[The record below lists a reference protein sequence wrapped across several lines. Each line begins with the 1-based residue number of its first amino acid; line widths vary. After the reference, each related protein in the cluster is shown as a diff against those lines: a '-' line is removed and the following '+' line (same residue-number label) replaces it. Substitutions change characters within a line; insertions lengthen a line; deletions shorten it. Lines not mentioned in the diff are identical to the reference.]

1 MADKMKKPDV
11 RLKIN
16 GVKYGGWTKISIRR
30 GIGQVAGTFEL
41 SITERWPGQPI
52 PAKIELGASC
62 VVTVDGAPV
71 ITGYVDDVAPSYN
84 AASHTVSVTGRDK
97 TCDLVDCCPPSTQL
111 KGATLA
117 AVARSLA
124 APFGI
129 EVVDETG
136 VGVVP
141 GFKTNPGDTVFETLE
156 QLARAKGVLLTTDG
170 RGRLVICRASKKK
183 AATVLELG
191 KNVFEGKGK
200 FSMRDRFSSVT
211 VIGQTAATETWNGKS
226 ASQQKTVVTDAAVP
240 RHRPLVLVADQE
252 HQGANKRAQWE
263 VNVRYGKGNQ
273 ATYTVY
279 GWKDGDALWTPN
291 VLVRIVDP
299 FMGLEATWLVGSVGW
314 TLDERGYRSE
324 LTLNPPEAFDVE
336 PVSPKKGKKDKETFR
351 WPGADTKES

>member
-11 RLKIN
+11 RLEIN
-16 GVKYGGWTKISIRR
+16 GMKYGGWTKISIRR

-170 RGRLVICRASKKK
+170 RGRQGQVFHARPL
-183 AATVLELG
+183 LE
-191 KNVFEGKGK
+191 
-200 FSMRDRFSSVT
+200 RH
-211 VIGQTAATETWNGKS
+211 
-226 ASQQKTVVTDAAVP
+226 
-240 RHRPLVLVADQE
+240 RHRPDGGDGNVERQE
-252 HQGANKRAQWE
+252 RLAAENRGDGRRCPAPSASRA
-263 VNVRYGKGNQ
+263 R
-273 ATYTVY
+273 
-279 GWKDGDALWTPN
+279 
-291 VLVRIVDP
+291 R
-299 FMGLEATWLVGSVGW
+299 
-314 TLDERGYRSE
+314 
-324 LTLNPPEAFDVE
+324 
-336 PVSPKKGKKDKETFR
+336 
-351 WPGADTKES
+351 

>member
-1 MADKMKKPDV
+1 MPDRMKKDETQKPDV
-11 RLKIN
+11 RLEIN
-16 GVKYGGWTKISIRR
+16 GVKYGGWTKIGIRR

-41 SITERWPGQPI
+41 SISERWPGQPI
-52 PAKIELGASC
+52 PAHIELGASC
-62 VVTVDGAPV
+62 VVTVDGVPV

-117 AVARSLA
+117 AVARSLV

-170 RGRLVICRASKKK
+170 RGRLVICRASQKK

-211 VIGQTAATETWNGKS
+211 VIGQTAATETWNGTS

-263 VNVRYGKGNQ
+263 VNIRYGKGNQ

-279 GWKDGDALWTPN
+279 GWKDGDAL
-291 VLVRIVDP
+291 
-299 FMGLEATWLVGSVGW
+299 
-314 TLDERGYRSE
+314 
-324 LTLNPPEAFDVE
+324 
-336 PVSPKKGKKDKETFR
+336 
-351 WPGADTKES
+351 

>member
-11 RLKIN
+11 RLEIN

-30 GIGQVAGTFEL
+30 GIGRSPVHSSFRSPSAGRGSRSLRKSSSGPHASLPLTAL
-41 SITERWPGQPI
+41 PSLQDTSTTWLRRITRPRTRYPSPGATRPAIWWIAARPRRSSKARRSRPWPGRLRPRS
-52 PAKIELGASC
+52 ASRWS
-62 VVTVDGAPV
+62 TKR
-71 ITGYVDDVAPSYN
+71 
-84 AASHTVSVTGRDK
+84 ASAS
-97 TCDLVDCCPPSTQL
+97 S
-111 KGATLA
+111 
-117 AVARSLA
+117 
-124 APFGI
+124 
-129 EVVDETG
+129 
-136 VGVVP
+136 P

>member
-1 MADKMKKPDV
+1 M
-11 RLKIN
+11 
-16 GVKYGGWTKISIRR
+16 
-30 GIGQVAGTFEL
+30 
-41 SITERWPGQPI
+41 
-52 PAKIELGASC
+52 
-62 VVTVDGAPV
+62 
-71 ITGYVDDVAPSYN
+71 
-84 AASHTVSVTGRDK
+84 
-97 TCDLVDCCPPSTQL
+97 
-111 KGATLA
+111 
-117 AVARSLA
+117 
-124 APFGI
+124 
-129 EVVDETG
+129 
-136 VGVVP
+136 
-141 GFKTNPGDTVFETLE
+141 
-156 QLARAKGVLLTTDG
+156 
-170 RGRLVICRASKKK
+170 
-183 AATVLELG
+183 
-191 KNVFEGKGK
+191 
-200 FSMRDRFSSVT
+200 
-211 VIGQTAATETWNGKS
+211 
-226 ASQQKTVVTDAAVP
+226 VTDAAVP

>member
-1 MADKMKKPDV
+1 MKKPDV
-11 RLKIN
+11 RLEIN

-211 VIGQTAATETWNGKS
+211 VIGQTAATETLS
-226 ASQQKTVVTDAAVP
+226 LI
-240 RHRPLVLVADQE
+240 H
-252 HQGANKRAQWE
+252 
-263 VNVRYGKGNQ
+263 
-273 ATYTVY
+273 
-279 GWKDGDALWTPN
+279 
-291 VLVRIVDP
+291 I
-299 FMGLEATWLVGSVGW
+299 
-314 TLDERGYRSE
+314 
-324 LTLNPPEAFDVE
+324 
-336 PVSPKKGKKDKETFR
+336 
-351 WPGADTKES
+351 

>member
-1 MADKMKKPDV
+1 M
-11 RLKIN
+11 
-16 GVKYGGWTKISIRR
+16 
-30 GIGQVAGTFEL
+30 
-41 SITERWPGQPI
+41 
-52 PAKIELGASC
+52 
-62 VVTVDGAPV
+62 
-71 ITGYVDDVAPSYN
+71 
-84 AASHTVSVTGRDK
+84 
-97 TCDLVDCCPPSTQL
+97 
-111 KGATLA
+111 
-117 AVARSLA
+117 ARSLA

-351 WPGADTKES
+351 WPEPIQRSHDELRKASRPASPTHGDAHRALHPFRSPLRGRFSDARRRDHGRRKHGRRRTRRALRVHQQSAPGGRGRRAEHRRAARLMRRAQPRQPPGTACAA

>member
-11 RLKIN
+11 RLEIN

-84 AASHTVSVTGRDK
+84 GGLAHGIRHRARQELRSGGLLPALDAAQRRDARGR
-97 TCDLVDCCPPSTQL
+97 
-111 KGATLA
+111 G
-117 AVARSLA
+117 RSLA

-324 LTLNPPEAFDVE
+324 ITLNPPEAFDVE